1 MISNQC
7 NNEWQCNLHTCQTL
21 DWKGSL
27 RRGLLPRGNLR
38 TWRGFWCTNIRGQSF
53 SQNGKII
60 LVQVFVTS
68 ESYGFSPSA
77 SLCPNPDPTALSS
90 LLLPSLTPAPVQSAS
105 ALLIFSISINIVNI
119 DHQHQHWS
127 SALAS
132 APALSTDIISIIIV
146 NIDHQHQYCRH
157 RSSASASKSQTCQYM
172 LVT

>member
-1 MISNQC
+1 MQSIIIAMLSNQC
-7 NNEWQCNLHTCQTL
+7 NNGNEILTCQTL

-38 TWRGFWCTNIRGQSF
+38 TWRGFWCKNIRGQSF

-90 LLLPSLTPAPVQSAS
+90 LLLPSLTPAPVQSVS
-105 ALLIFSISINIVNI
+105 ATVATVTIAIYCTVIV
-119 DHQHQHWS
+119 
-127 SALAS
+127 
-132 APALSTDIISIIIV
+132 SIIIIS
-146 NIDHQHQYCRH
+146 NGKFRKRSYWLLIDDY
-157 RSSASASKSQTCQYM
+157 Y
-172 LVT
+172 

>member
-38 TWRGFWCTNIRGQSF
+38 TWRGFWCKNIRGQSF

-68 ESYGFSPSA
+68 ESYGLSPSA

-105 ALLIFSISINIVNI
+105 ASALSIFSISINIVNI

-146 NIDHQHQYCRH
+146 NIDHQHQHCWH
-157 RSSASASKSQTCQYM
+157 ISSTSASALST
-172 LVT
+172 